1 MSAPHGVSSASRQPG
16 LVHRTVAEVA
26 GNRGIRP
33 LGTSVRTGTITSS
46 AFFCEVSHGVSSAS
60 GGEEVNITS

>member
-1 MSAPHGVSSASRQPG
+1 MVSHLQ
-16 LVHRTVAEVA
+16 A
-26 GNRGIRP
+26 GSLGSFTGQWQKWQETGIRP

-60 GGEEVNITS
+60 GGEVNITS